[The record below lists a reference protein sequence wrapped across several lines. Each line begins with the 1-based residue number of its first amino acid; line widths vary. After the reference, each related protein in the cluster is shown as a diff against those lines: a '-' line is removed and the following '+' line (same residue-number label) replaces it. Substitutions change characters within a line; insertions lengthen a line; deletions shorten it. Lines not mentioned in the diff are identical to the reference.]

1 MRYNDI
7 SPLENHHC
15 AVAFQILARPE
26 CAIFANVQPEGFK
39 QIRQV
44 RGAVGRWGAVRQVNA
59 AVRCV
64 RQSDRCVGQS
74 DRCVER
80 GRAGRGVRLS
90 GRRCA
95 QPHETLLSS
104 GRGAQR
110 LPVTS
115 PPAREAGGPASFP
128 PPARPG
134 STPGRAARPRHVG
147 VGPTGQRLVCT
158 VGPDPSRPG
167 FSPPHSPGVR
177 LTEGRWPREHR
188 QARCVHPHHPD
199 R

>member
-64 RQSDRCVGQS
+64 RQSDRCVGLS
-74 DRCVER
+74 DRCGGHRCGEGQIGQVCGAVRQVCGER
-80 GRAGRGVRLS
+80 ACWTRSEAVGAAVCTATRDPPLQWP
-90 GRRCA
+90 RR
-95 QPHETLLSS
+95 PE
-104 GRGAQR
+104 
-110 LPVTS
+110 
-115 PPAREAGGPASFP
+115 
-128 PPARPG
+128 
-134 STPGRAARPRHVG
+134 TPGHVAACQGGWR
-147 VGPTGQRLVCT
+147 TGLL
-158 VGPDPSRPG
+158 PPSCK
-167 FSPPHSPGVR
+167 
-177 LTEGRWPREHR
+177 
-188 QARCVHPHHPD
+188 AR
-199 R
+199 